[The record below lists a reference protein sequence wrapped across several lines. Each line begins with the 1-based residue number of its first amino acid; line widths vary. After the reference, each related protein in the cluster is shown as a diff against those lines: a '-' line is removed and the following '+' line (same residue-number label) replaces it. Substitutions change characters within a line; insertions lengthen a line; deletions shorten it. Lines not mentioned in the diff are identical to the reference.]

1 MFDRLGRLAARYPR
15 RIVLAWFLLTAFL
28 FTLTMTGFG
37 GQGLFE
43 RLHSGEPTVPGS
55 ESTEARELLD
65 EHSPSGEEISL
76 IVLGLD
82 LDNPDGVA
90 EAGRAAATLNS
101 RLLNIDGVDGVLS
114 PFVFPGGLSDPRAAA
129 LTSADADGFLLTV
142 TLQVGLDPE
151 VHDAAVA
158 EVTDLLR
165 DFPGRVSPVASGIVA
180 SSDLMTEA
188 VISQM
193 ERDLITGELV
203 ALPVSLLIM
212 VVVFGG
218 FLAAGMPLAG
228 ALASIAGGLGALL
241 AFSHVI
247 ELDSVVVNVVTIL
260 GLGLSIDYGLLVV
273 SRFREELFHAH
284 SAELSAAA
292 AAADAVPDRRR
303 RRRSTG
309 GDDVVRTAVRATL
322 RTAGRTVSYSA
333 LIVAISILG
342 LLLLRPDI
350 LRSLGAAGVAVVL
363 IALLTAI
370 TLVPALL
377 VLMGRRMLKPPLLR
391 RVPGLRR
398 IVAGLG
404 DVPPA
409 DGMFSRLAGR
419 VQRRPWLVLV
429 LVSML
434 LVLAASPLM
443 NLQLRN
449 STTELLPSDSDQ
461 RDFLTIVNEDYPLA
475 AAPTMGV
482 LVEGTEAEADGLG
495 DRITDIPEVLG
506 IDPGQQVGADYVLLG
521 VRVDTDD
528 PGGPLA
534 TDVVEQI
541 RQLRESEPSLP
552 TFWVYGEGAN
562 QVDFTQAL
570 LDGLPY
576 AAAVVVL
583 AVFILLFLMTGS
595 LLIPAKALVVNLLSL
610 AASLGITTWIFAE
623 GHLEGLLNFTSV
635 GGLESYVVAVAVAFG
650 FGLAMDYEV
659 FLLARIKEI
668 YDATGDN
675 DHAVKYGLQ
684 RSGRIITSAAL
695 VIIVVFLGFVTGD
708 LLAIKQAGVA
718 LAVTVFIDATLVRML
733 LVPASMTLLGHYN
746 WWAPRPMRA
755 LYARFGITH

>member
-1 MFDRLGRLAARYPR
+1 
-15 RIVLAWFLLTAFL
+15 
-28 FTLTMTGFG
+28 
-37 GQGLFE
+37 
-43 RLHSGEPTVPGS
+43 
-55 ESTEARELLD
+55 
-65 EHSPSGEEISL
+65 
-76 IVLGLD
+76 
-82 LDNPDGVA
+82 
-90 EAGRAAATLNS
+90 
-101 RLLNIDGVDGVLS
+101 
-114 PFVFPGGLSDPRAAA
+114 
-129 LTSADADGFLLTV
+129 
-142 TLQVGLDPE
+142 
-151 VHDAAVA
+151 
-158 EVTDLLR
+158 
-165 DFPGRVSPVASGIVA
+165 
-180 SSDLMTEA
+180 
-188 VISQM
+188 
-193 ERDLITGELV
+193 
-203 ALPVSLLIM
+203 
-212 VVVFGG
+212 
-218 FLAAGMPLAG
+218 
-228 ALASIAGGLGALL
+228 
-241 AFSHVI
+241 
-247 ELDSVVVNVVTIL
+247 
-260 GLGLSIDYGLLVV
+260 
-273 SRFREELFHAH
+273 
-284 SAELSAAA
+284 
-292 AAADAVPDRRR
+292 
-303 RRRSTG
+303 
-309 GDDVVRTAVRATL
+309 
-322 RTAGRTVSYSA
+322 
-333 LIVAISILG
+333 
-342 LLLLRPDI
+342 
-350 LRSLGAAGVAVVL
+350 
-363 IALLTAI
+363 
-370 TLVPALL
+370 
-377 VLMGRRMLKPPLLR
+377 
-391 RVPGLRR
+391 
-398 IVAGLG
+398 
-404 DVPPA
+404 
-409 DGMFSRLAGR
+409 
-419 VQRRPWLVLV
+419 
-429 LVSML
+429 
-434 LVLAASPLM
+434 
-443 NLQLRN
+443 
-449 STTELLPSDSDQ
+449 
-461 RDFLTIVNEDYPLA
+461 
-475 AAPTMGV
+475 MGV

>member
-55 ESTEARELLD
+55 ESTKARELLD

-101 RLLNIDGVDGVLS
+101 QLLTVDGVDGVLS

-142 TLQVGLDPE
+142 TLQLGLDPE

-273 SRFREELFHAH
+273 SRFREELLHAH

-292 AAADAVPDRRR
+292 AATDAVPARRR

-391 RVPGLRR
+391 RIPGLRR

-434 LVLAASPLM
+434 LMLAASPLM

-482 LVEGTEAEADGLG
+482 LVEGTEAGANGLG
-495 DRITDIPEVLG
+495 DRITDVPEVLG

-528 PGGPLA
+528 PGGSLA

-541 RQLRESEPSLP
+541 RQLRETDPSLP

-562 QVDFTQAL
+562 QVDFTRAL

-610 AASLGITTWIFAE
+610 AASLGVTTWIFAE
-623 GHLEGLLNFTSV
+623 GQLEGLLNFTSV

-695 VIIVVFLGFVTGD
+695 VIIVVFLGFVAGD

>member
-1 MFDRLGRLAARYPR
+1 MFDRLGRLVARYPR

-28 FTLTMTGFG
+28 FALTMTGFA

-55 ESTEARELLD
+55 ESTEARDLLD

-76 IVLGLD
+76 VVLGLD
-82 LDNPDGVA
+82 LNNPDGVA

-101 RLLNIDGVDGVLS
+101 QLLSIDGVDGVLS
-114 PFVFPGGLSDPRAAA
+114 PFVFPDGLSDPRAAA
-129 LTSADADGFLLTV
+129 LTSADADGFLLRV
-142 TLQVGLDPE
+142 TLQVGLAPE

-165 DFPGRVSPVASGIVA
+165 EFPARVSPMASGIVA

-188 VISQM
+188 VVSQM

-203 ALPVSLLIM
+203 ALPISLLIM

-273 SRFREELFHAH
+273 SRYREELFHAH
-284 SAELSAAA
+284 GAELAAAA
-292 AAADAVPDRRR
+292 AAADVGPARRR
-303 RRRSTG
+303 RRRAAG

-322 RTAGRTVSYSA
+322 KTAGRTVSYSA

-342 LLLLRPDI
+342 LLFLRPDI
-350 LRSLGAAGVAVVL
+350 LRSLGVAGVAVVL

-377 VLMGRRMLKPPLLR
+377 VMMGRRMLKPPLLR

-404 DVPPA
+404 DVPPT
-409 DGMFSRLAGR
+409 DGTFSRLAGG

-429 LVSML
+429 LVSLL

-461 RDFLTIVNEDYPLA
+461 RDFLTVVNEDYPLA
-475 AAPTMGV
+475 APPTLGV
-482 LVEGTEAEADGLG
+482 LVEGTEAEATDLG

-506 IDPGQQVGADYVLLG
+506 LDPGQQVGADYVLLE

-541 RQLRESEPSLP
+541 RELRETEASLP
-552 TFWVYGEGAN
+552 AFWVYGEGAN

-570 LDGLPY
+570 VDGLPY
-576 AAAVVVL
+576 AAGVVVL

-595 LLIPAKALVVNLLSL
+595 VLIPAKALVVNLLSL

-695 VIIVVFLGFVTGD
+695 VIIVVFLGFVAGD

-746 WWAPRPMRA
+746 WWAPRPLRA